1 MKLCEFLSET
11 GMKPGHF
18 CNKVGISSTTL
29 YNLLSGETMPNLRTA
44 ISIYNFTNRQVRYED
59 MLNTTTTD
67 ESGYNIKKRNT
78 KKKEK
83 QEQPLE

>member
-11 GMKPGHF
+11 GMKPSHF

-29 YNLLSGETMPNLRTA
+29 YNILSGDTAPNLRTA
-44 ISIYNFTNRQVRYED
+44 ISIYNFTNKQVRYED
-59 MLNTTTTD
+59 MLND
-67 ESGYNIKKRNT
+67 NVHHKIKKRNT

-83 QEQPLE
+83 EEQPAE